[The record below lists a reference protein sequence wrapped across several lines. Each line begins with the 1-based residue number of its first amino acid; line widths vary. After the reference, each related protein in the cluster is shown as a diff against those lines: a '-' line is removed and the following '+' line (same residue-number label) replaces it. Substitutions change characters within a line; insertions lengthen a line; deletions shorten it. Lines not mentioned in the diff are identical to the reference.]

1 MTTLDDASP
10 PPSLGAPSPGAPPP
24 DAPALHDTE
33 AVVGTTTEEE
43 ATETDRLFD
52 AAASLLAATWSTA
65 DPVLIATSAADE
77 LLVAWANRALS
88 EVVKIDADELIGTPL
103 AALVSGPHGE
113 VPLNARRSTTFAAT
127 VTGRD
132 GLSTSW
138 ELHAQP
144 AGGETDR
151 SWTVTFRPPVHDKSL
166 DELLRASEERFR
178 ALAERAPIG
187 IFSSEV
193 GLRWGYVND
202 QLAEFVGS
210 SSESL
215 LGTGWMSFV
224 HPADL
229 DTVVNALQSTLAG
242 EPGEC
247 GLRFVTTTAEER
259 WVNLR
264 VVPVRTPGA
273 PAAFLGTLEDV
284 TERRRFEDLLSW
296 QATHDPLTSLPNRA
310 LLADELAMALAE
322 PDGAVALLFFDLDD
336 FKEVNDTLGHRAGDK
351 LLITVADRMR
361 TAVRGHDSVFRFAGD
376 EFVILAR
383 GVADD
388 HEALGVAERLRDA
401 VAKPVDIDG
410 VEVAVQCSVGVVR
423 ADEDVSADE
432 LVRDADVAMYAAKRS
447 GKGKVAVF
455 DHAVRMER
463 ERQHRTVERLREA
476 VATASLVVRDR
487 EITSQ
492 DGTLVGYDAGFELD
506 DPESG
511 LIGDTECRAMAESA
525 GFATELGTLLL
536 TRACEAIAAR
546 RAGGSSLWTSVPV
559 SPVEL
564 LGDGFTDRLARTV
577 VSKGLTAG
585 DLWLH
590 VSADAAV
597 EDHDRVT
604 SILTEIRGLGI
615 RVALDRIGAGRS
627 SLRLLA
633 QLPADAFRIPVEDLA
648 ALGDQGEVVVS
659 VAAELARSRGLP
671 TIAVRDGSSD
681 GSLHLRC
688 DLSTGN
694 WTPGAASGDDSAEVA
709 TC

>member
-1 MTTLDDASP
+1 MTKLDDATP
-10 PPSLGAPSPGAPPP
+10 PADPGTPVP
-24 DAPALHDTE
+24 DTPALDGALTGGADDDE
-33 AVVGTTTEEE
+33 STA
-43 ATETDRLFD
+43 DSFD
-52 AAASLLAATWSTA
+52 AGAALLAAIWSTA
-65 DPVLIATSAADE
+65 GPVLIALADE
-77 LLVAWANRALS
+77 GEPVIAWANRALS
-88 EVVKIDADELIGTPL
+88 EVVKIDAGELVGMPL
-103 AALVSGPHGE
+103 ANLASGPHGE
-113 VPLNARRSTTFAAT
+113 LPLSARRSSEFAVT

-144 AGGETDR
+144 AGGEDDR
-151 SWTVTFRPPVHDKSL
+151 SWTISLRPPVHDKSL

-215 LGTGWMSFV
+215 LGTGWMAFV

-242 EPGEC
+242 EAGEC

-310 LLADELAMALAE
+310 LLADELSLALSE
-322 PDGAVALLFFDLDD
+322 PDGEVALLFFDLDD
-336 FKEVNDTLGHRAGDK
+336 FKEVNDTLGHRAGDR
-351 LLITVADRMR
+351 LLTTVADRMR
-361 TAVRGHDSVFRFAGD
+361 SAVRGHDSVFRFAGD

-383 GVADD
+383 GVGDD

-401 VAKPVDIDG
+401 VAKPVDLDG
-410 VEVAVQCSVGVVR
+410 VEVGVQCSVGVVR
-423 ADEDVSADE
+423 AEGDVSADE

-455 DHAVRMER
+455 DLEVRMER
-463 ERQHRTVERLREA
+463 ERQHRTLERLREA
-476 VATASLVVRDR
+476 VAADRLTIRTRPVTA
-487 EITSQ
+487 Q
-492 DGTLVGYDAGFELD
+492 DGTPVGYDAGVELH

-511 LIGDTECRAMAESA
+511 VIDDAGCRGIAESA

-536 TRACEAIAAR
+536 SRACAAIATH
-546 RAGGSSLWTSVPV
+546 RAEGSTLWTSVPV
-559 SPVEL
+559 STVEL
-564 LGDGFTDRLARTV
+564 LSDGFTDRLARTV
-577 VSKGLTAG
+577 ISNGLTAG

-590 VSADAAV
+590 VGVEAAV
-597 EDHDRVT
+597 EDNARVT
-604 SILTEIRGLGI
+604 SILSEIRNLGI
-615 RVALDRIGAGRS
+615 RVALDGVGAGRG

-633 QLPADAFRIPVEDLA
+633 HLPVDAFRIPVDDLA
-648 ALGDQGEVVVS
+648 ALGAEGEI
-659 VAAELARSRGLP
+659 VAAVAVELAHSRGLP
-671 TIAVRDGSSD
+671 TIAVREEDSEGL
-681 GSLHLRC
+681 LHLRC
-688 DLSTGN
+688 DLMTRDWTTDGESAAAIVTGEG
-694 WTPGAASGDDSAEVA
+694 P
-709 TC
+709 C

>member
-1 MTTLDDASP
+1 MTTLDDSTPPTYSRSP
-10 PPSLGAPSPGAPPP
+10 DLDPDSAALDEAIAQDP
-24 DAPALHDTE
+24 DAAGEDDE
-33 AVVGTTTEEE
+33 A
-43 ATETDRLFD
+43 FD
-52 AAASLLAATWSTA
+52 AGTSLLAATWSTA
-65 DPVLIATSAADE
+65 DPVVIAVLVAGE
-77 LLVAWANRALS
+77 PVVAWANRALS
-88 EVVKIDADELIGTPL
+88 EVVKIDAAELVGVEL
-103 AALVSGPHGE
+103 ASLASGPHGE
-113 VPLNARRSTTFAAT
+113 LPLNARRSSTFAAT

-144 AGGETDR
+144 AGGEDDR
-151 SWTVTFRPPVHDKSL
+151 TWTITLRPPVHDKSL

-310 LLADELAMALAE
+310 LLADELSLALSE
-322 PDGAVALLFFDLDD
+322 PDGEVALLFFDLDD
-336 FKEVNDTLGHRAGDK
+336 FKEVNDTLGHRAGDR
-351 LLITVADRMR
+351 LLTTVADRMR
-361 TAVRGHDSVFRFAGD
+361 GAVRGHDSVFRFAGD

-383 GVADD
+383 GVGDD

-401 VAKPVDIDG
+401 VAKPVEIDG

-455 DHAVRMER
+455 DMAVRMER

-476 VATASLVVRDR
+476 VATNLLRVRSRVVTTRD
-487 EITSQ
+487 
-492 DGTLVGYDAGFELD
+492 GAPAGYDAGVELD

-511 LIGDTECRAMAESA
+511 LIDDTTCRSIAEAA
-525 GFATELGTLLL
+525 GFAPELGTLLASSVCA
-536 TRACEAIAAR
+536 TIAAR
-546 RAGGSSLWTSVPV
+546 RSEGSTLWTSIPV

-564 LGDGFTDRLARTV
+564 LGDGFVDRLARTV
-577 VSKGLTAG
+577 ISNGLTAG

-590 VSADAAV
+590 VNADAAV
-597 EDHDRVT
+597 DDRERVI

-615 RVALDRIGAGRS
+615 RVALDGVGAGEA
-627 SLRLLA
+627 SLQLLA
-633 QLPADAFRIPVEDLA
+633 QLPADAFRIPTDALA
-648 ALGDQGEVVVS
+648 TIGVDGEVIAA
-659 VAAELARSRGLP
+659 VAVQLARSRNLP
-671 TIAVRDGSSD
+671 TIAVRTDGVECSLHVACDLVTGEWIADGST
-681 GSLHLRC
+681 
-688 DLSTGN
+688 TG
-694 WTPGAASGDDSAEVA
+694 GES
-709 TC
+709 C